1 VATVSGRSGTP
12 VHVVGGGLAGLVAAI
27 TVAERGAPVVLY
39 EAGDRLGGRAVDND
53 DRRRNL
59 GPHVLLADGALA
71 RWLGAHRLL
80 PALARSPISRA
91 RFVTAGGVRST
102 PPLALAAA
110 TARRMRQRAPVDE
123 SFRGWSHHMLGEDRG
138 EQLCRLGGLF
148 TFHHD
153 PGSLS
158 ARFVW
163 DRFGRYLRRPDHI
176 RSILG
181 GWSTLVAGLANRA
194 EALGVDVQLG
204 EALKPG
210 RLPEDGPV
218 IVTTPLPA
226 AARLLDEPLHWTGAR
241 TALVDLGLAAAPG
254 LPNLV
259 MDLSP
264 DLDTCCFV
272 DRITAADP
280 SAAPAGE
287 DLFQCQLGVAADV
300 PAAAAFARI
309 DRTLDVV
316 LPPERRRRTE
326 RWRSERVVE
335 GASGAV
341 DPPGTTWRDR
351 PGIERSAGF
360 FLAGDMV
367 AAPGLLSEVSVNS
380 AVRAAQLALADRRNR
395 AFAPRWPA
403 VALGPERQL
412 AVLAASLAGGGAA
425 AIEVDGPID
434 VNWPHEPASEI
445 EPGLSIRV
453 NGPLV
458 RAEAATESRGRTRIT
473 TLVAVAGRGGRGAP
487 LVGRLS
493 GRLARWLA
501 RRRLARL
508 VRSSP

>member
-1 VATVSGRSGTP
+1 MNGRGGTP

-27 TVAERGAPVVLY
+27 TVAERGAPVVLH
-39 EAGDRLGGRAVDND
+39 EAGDRLGGRAVDD
-53 DRRRNL
+53 HDRPRNL
-59 GPHVLLADGALA
+59 GPHVLLTDGALA
-71 RWLGAHRLL
+71 RWLGGHRLL
-80 PALARSPISRA
+80 PALTRSPISRA
-91 RFVTAGGVRST
+91 RFVTAEGVRAT

-123 SFRGWSHHMLGEDRG
+123 SFRAWSHHLLGEDRG

-181 GWSTLVAGLANRA
+181 GWSTLVAGLADRA
-194 EALGVDVQLG
+194 EAIGVEIRLG
-204 EALKPG
+204 EALEPG

-218 IVTTPLPA
+218 IVTTPLPV

-241 TALVDLGLAAAPG
+241 TALVDLGLATAPG
-254 LPNLV
+254 VPNLV

-287 DLFQCQLGVAADV
+287 DLFQAQLGVAADV
-300 PAAAAFARI
+300 AATTAFARI
-309 DRTLDVV
+309 DRTLDLV
-316 LPPERRRRTE
+316 LSPAGGDLRRTE

-351 PGIERSAGF
+351 PGIERSTGV

-380 AVRAAQLALADRRNR
+380 AVRAAQLALAERRNR
-395 AFAPRWPA
+395 AFAPRWPS
-403 VALGPERQL
+403 VALDPERQL
-412 AVLAASLAGGGAA
+412 AVLAASLAGGGTAA
-425 AIEVDGPID
+425 TEVDGP
-434 VNWPHEPASEI
+434 VEARWPHEPAFEI
-445 EPGLSIRV
+445 EPGLTIRV
-453 NGPLV
+453 DGPLV
-458 RAEAATESRGRTRIT
+458 RAEAATGSRGRTRIT
-473 TLVAVAGRGGRGAP
+473 TLVAARGSQGRGARG
-487 LVGRLS
+487 LERRSGRLS
-493 GRLARWLA
+493 RWLA